1 MLWLI
6 GLVLAACGWPWLLVG
21 MVAAVVIWLVIAAG
35 IGIAYASP
43 DFQLGLTLL
52 AVIVGSLAGVAWLL
66 VRLFRVDA
74 PVVARERREP
84 RL

>member
-21 MVAAVVIWLVIAAG
+21 MVAAVVLWLVIAAG

-66 VRLFRVDA
+66 RNLFRVDA

-84 RL
+84 HV